1 MYEIV
6 GSGVGWRVGATVGE
20 GVGDGDGDGDG
31 VGAAV
36 VISTVGVGVGDGEA
50 TTTVGVT
57 ARNVTAS
64 NSAARGMKPIA
75 ACRVVSRR
83 IVLG

>member
-36 VISTVGVGVGDGEA
+36 VISTVGVGDGEA

-64 NSAARGMKPIA
+64 NSAARGMKTIA